1 MSSGPADVWWNRV
14 AVVLVGVPPAIHSR
28 LWATGGAY
36 VFFFVTMMIGFRD
49 RLRHRRARIVR
60 NPASE
65 AVAT

>member
-1 MSSGPADVWWNRV
+1 VSARPVDFRWIRV
-14 AVVLVGVPPAIHSR
+14 AVLLVGVPPALHSR
-28 LWATGGAY
+28 PPATGGY
-36 VFFFVTMMIGFRD
+36 VFFFVLVMIGFAD